1 MVEPRLREHFEIP
14 RADGVYAAVLAAL
27 PRIFVGTEARLATL
41 VAWLAA
47 RMRDAF
53 AAAGMAVPPWRAPR
67 QLLALWRLHERGEEE
82 AQRSADGRSEAV
94 VIMQRNGVPFTAHVA
109 ARTPEQLS
117 VGG

>member
-1 MVEPRLREHFEIP
+1 
-14 RADGVYAAVLAAL
+14 VLAAL

-41 VAWLAA
+41 VSWLAA

-67 QLLALWRLHERGEEE
+67 QLLALWRLHERGEEVAAAPE
-82 AQRSADGRSEAV
+82 RSADGRTEAV